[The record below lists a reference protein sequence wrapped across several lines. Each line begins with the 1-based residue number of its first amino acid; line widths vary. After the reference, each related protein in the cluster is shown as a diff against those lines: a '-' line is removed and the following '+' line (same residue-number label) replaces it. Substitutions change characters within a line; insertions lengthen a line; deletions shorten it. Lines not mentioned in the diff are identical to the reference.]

1 MKITNNTG
9 LPAPIVAAC
18 TPYPPMPERYSVTEL
33 VGPAMLGRL
42 RREHWEEIEED
53 AADRLW
59 AIMGSAMHAILA
71 GHADVN
77 ALTEERLR
85 EKIGDT
91 WISGQPDLYTE
102 DDGGTVWDYKFT
114 TVYAHGEAVKPE
126 WVGQL
131 NAYAWLLRKQGF
143 PVKAAKV
150 AVVYRDW
157 SKRHEKQG
165 IPRAEVRAV
174 PLYSQD
180 EAEDYIRF
188 RLIDHLD
195 PEPPVCTAEE
205 RWERPA
211 TYAVMKAG
219 RKTALRV
226 LESLEAAE
234 AWQAANGGDR
244 IDTRPGEAVRCLGY
258 CPVRQWCPY
267 GSTLEAV
274 DAEA

>member
-1 MKITNNTG
+1 MQLTNRTG

-18 TPYPPMPERYSVTEL
+18 APYPPVPDRYSVTEL
-33 VGPAMLGRL
+33 VGPAMIGRL
-42 RREHWEEIEED
+42 RRAHWEEIEED

-59 AIMGSAMHAILA
+59 AIMGSAMHALLA
-71 GHADVN
+71 GHAQDN
-77 ALTEERLR
+77 ALSEERLR
-85 EKIGDT
+85 EKVGDT
-91 WISGQPDLYTE
+91 WVSGQPDLYTE

-114 TVYAHGEAVKPE
+114 TVYAHGEPLKPE
-126 WVGQL
+126 WVGQV
-131 NAYAWLLRKQGF
+131 NAYAWLLRKHGF
-143 PVKAAKV
+143 PVQAAKI

-157 SKRHEKQG
+157 SKRHEMQG
-165 IPRAEVRAV
+165 IPRASVVPV
-174 PLYSQD
+174 PLWAQD
-180 EAEDYIRF
+180 EVEQYV
-188 RLIDHLD
+188 RLRLLDHLD
-195 PEPPVCTAEE
+195 PAARVCSPAD
-205 RWERPA
+205 RWERPT
-211 TYAVMKAG
+211 TYAVMKTG